1 VASDAPKAVSI
12 AARRAAASTRSP
24 RSRWGSSRPAAEDGA
39 AGSGLEPSGS
49 GAAADAAADAEIR
62 VMM

>member
-1 VASDAPKAVSI
+1 VASEAPKAVSI

-24 RSRWGSSRPAAEDGA
+24 RSRWGSSRPAAKMA
-39 AGSGLEPSGS
+39 RRVREPSG